1 MRGAA
6 GLAAL
11 LLAATFAIACAHTPE
26 PRDESVRAQRLV
38 DAPIIHPGL
47 HPSLGENIQGP
58 SLIRVPDWAPNR
70 LGRYYLYFADH
81 KGRYIRLAYADTLE
95 GPWSIHAPGSL
106 QLEDSGFP
114 TEPPEA
120 SDGEVRRMAL
130 LYRLAGVKL
139 PHSPRLDFTTPHI
152 ASPDVHVDH
161 ERRQIVMYFHGL
173 SGFAEQTSRVALS
186 SDGIHFEALPET
198 APKTYLR
205 AFRYRDTTYALAMP
219 GQFYR
224 SGDGLFDLEPGPRLF
239 DRNMRHSA
247 VWVRGDT
254 LWVFWT
260 RVGDAPERILL
271 TRVELGANWLDW
283 RQGTTTEVLRPE
295 RAWEGSAGPV
305 EPSQRSVAYGL
316 VNQLRDPALF
326 HEEGRSYLLYAV
338 GGESGIGL
346 AELHVREAR

>member
-1 MRGAA
+1 MRAA
-6 GLAAL
+6 ARAAAL
-11 LLAATFAIACAHTPE
+11 LLAVTCAIACAHTPE
-26 PRDESVRAQRLV
+26 PRDESVRARRLV

-47 HPSLGENIQGP
+47 HASIGENVQGP
-58 SLIRVPDWAPNR
+58 SLIRVPDWVSNP

-81 KGRYIRLAYADTLE
+81 KGRNIRLAYADALE

-106 QLEDSGFP
+106 QLDASGFL

-120 SDGEVRRMAL
+120 SEFAVWRMSV
-130 LYRLAGVKL
+130 LYRLAGVTL

-161 ERRQIVMYFHGL
+161 EHRRIVMYFHGL
-173 SGFAEQTSRVALS
+173 SGFAEQTSRAALS

-224 SGDGLFDLEPGPRLF
+224 SRDGLFELEPGPRLF
-239 DRNMRHSA
+239 DRDMRHSA

-271 TRVELGANWLDW
+271 TRVELGANWLAW
-283 RQGTTTEVLRPE
+283 RQGPTTEVLRPE
-295 RAWEGSAGPV
+295 RAWEGSGAPL

-326 HEEGRSYLLYAV
+326 HDEGRSYLLYAV
-338 GGESGIGL
+338 GGESGIGI
-346 AELHVREAR
+346 AELLIDAGR